1 MCATSGSRLAFR
13 NDVSGNIAFID
24 YSNGTLSVV
33 EIIDSIDAYHPDIS
47 PDGSHV
53 AFSTM
58 YEGLDG
64 KSAVYVRDLNEEG
77 SNLIKLDV
85 ESAAIPR
92 WRVLESGDTAIV
104 YVTSAGNNKDEA
116 AFRSTRCNDLLQK
129 SLILIQK
136 ANFCIIKHWFSKKSS
151 VYYRYKDTSHL
162 IKFFFEKMKNRRS

>member
-1 MCATSGSRLAFR
+1 MDNSGRAASSRITPLANSSSVYAHTNTYKAKLAFR

-53 AFSTM
+53 AFSTI

-116 AFRSTRCNDLLQK
+116 AFRSTSTWQVVFANGKFGNPQK
-129 SLILIQK
+129 LFDG
-136 ANFCIIKHWFSKKSS
+136 A
-151 VYYRYKDTSHL
+151 
-162 IKFFFEKMKNRRS
+162 